1 MAIRKQFV
9 AAVPVQMTQEWKD
22 RITAVADH
30 PKITDSLAAV
40 IRDCI
45 AIQLPAFELE
55 LGIRTLDDLDEDEL
69 AGLGLD
75 RVQERPAT
83 HTHHGVSPCPRC
95 GRVEPHEHYDAPRE
109 DRARG
114 SFGYGEG

>member
-1 MAIRKQFV
+1 MAKKRQFD
-9 AAVPVQMTQEWKD
+9 AAVPVQMTQDWKD
-22 RITAVADH
+22 RITAVSDH
-30 PKITDSLAAV
+30 PKINDSIAAV

-69 AGLGLD
+69 AGLGLNK
-75 RVQERPAT
+75 VEERP
-83 HTHHGVSPCPRC
+83 
-95 GRVEPHEHYDAPRE
+95 EPARE

-114 SFGYGEG
+114 SFGYGER